1 MDRPNILIVMTDQQ
15 RADSC
20 PPWSRAKMPIVEAFA
35 KESVGFSR
43 TYCPSPHC
51 CPTRA
56 SFFTSLYPS
65 EHGIK
70 NNVLNEQRLA
80 TSFKEG
86 VALWS
91 DKLLEVGYGLYHT
104 GKWHACKGKDPQ
116 DFGWQQGTSY
126 QLGTTSEHNGKSWS
140 DYERIADENSD
151 APRQEGEIVRPGYT
165 NWQTYGIQTEPDIDD
180 KCAAEAVERIK
191 ALADNKDPWCYF
203 VGLIGPHDPY
213 VPPKELLD
221 LYDPEDVQL
230 PSSFRDDLKDKPNVY
245 RRLRSQIWDQLS
257 EEETKECL
265 RHYWAYC
272 TKMDQLFGGILKALE
287 DSGQKEDTLVVFC
300 SDHGDYAADHGLWCK
315 GIASFDSAYRVP
327 LFIRYPA
334 GVKNA
339 NRVEDAFVSLCD
351 LGPTFLEAANI
362 SYDSD
367 QYTGKSL
374 MPFIR
379 EESRPPNWRESI
391 CFQCDGVELY
401 YTQRVITTDKWKY
414 VFNGYD
420 FDELYNLEEDPNEM
434 ENLSEQPGYEEIKEA
449 LIKQL
454 WKFARSVNDTPIN
467 PYITVGLAPFGPT
480 GAFD

>member
-1 MDRPNILIVMTDQQ
+1 MTDQQ

-20 PPWSRAKMPIVEAFA
+20 PPWSRAKMPNLEKFA

-70 NNVLNEQRLA
+70 NNVLNRQRLA
-80 TSFKEG
+80 ASFKEG
-86 VALWS
+86 VTLWS
-91 DKLLEVGYGLYHT
+91 DKLVEAGYELYHT

-116 DFGWQQGTSY
+116 DFGWQQGTCF
-126 QLGTTSEHNGKSWS
+126 QLGTTTEQNGKSWS
-140 DYERIADENSD
+140 DYREMAKTEGDAERN
-151 APRQEGEIVRPGYT
+151 EGEIVRPGYP
-165 NWQTYGIQTEPDIDD
+165 NWQTYGVQTEPDVDD
-180 KCAAEAVERIK
+180 KCAAEAVERIHD
-191 ALADNKDPWCYF
+191 LSSSQSPWCYF

-213 VPPKELLD
+213 VPPQELLD
-221 LYDPEDVQL
+221 QYELSDVEL
-230 PSSFRDDLKDKPNVY
+230 PPSYQDDLVDKPNVY

-257 EEETKECL
+257 EDETRECM

-272 TKMDQLFGGILKALE
+272 TKMDQLFGNILRAL
-287 DSGQKEDTLVVFC
+287 DASGQKEDTLVVFC
-300 SDHGDYAADHGLWCK
+300 SDHGDYVADHGLWCK

-327 LFIRYPA
+327 LFIRYPERIKDE
-334 GVKNA
+334 G
-339 NRVEDAFVSLCD
+339 RVENAFVSLCD
-351 LGPTFLEAANI
+351 LGPTFLDAAEV
-362 SYDSD
+362 SYDAE

-374 MPFIR
+374 TSFLV
-379 EESRPPNWRESI
+379 ENSRPSDWRDSI

-414 VFNGYD
+414 AYNGFD
-420 FDELYNLEEDPNEM
+420 FDELYDLENDPHEM
-434 ENLSEQPGYEEIKEA
+434 TNLSEKAEYAEMKQSLAKEM
-449 LIKQL
+449 
-454 WKFARSVNDTPIN
+454 WKFARSVDDTPIN
-467 PYITVGLAPFGPT
+467 PYITVGLAPYGPM